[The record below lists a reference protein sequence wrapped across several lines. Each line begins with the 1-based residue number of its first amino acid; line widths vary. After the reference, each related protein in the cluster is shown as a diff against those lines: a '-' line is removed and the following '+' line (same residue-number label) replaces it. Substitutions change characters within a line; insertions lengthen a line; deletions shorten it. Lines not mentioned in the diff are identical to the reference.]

1 MGPALRTFTVRV
13 RLLADREGQLPPYLD
28 FMLQAFYQGQHR
40 ANARPREASTTAGVI
55 VIPSV
60 PAGEYVVHVWSLD
73 RPLKPNGCP
82 QIIDSKRLGR
92 SERFEVV
99 DRDVSFDLH
108 INIQR
113 KP

>member
-1 MGPALRTFTVRV
+1 MRV

-40 ANARPREASTTAGVI
+40 ANARPREASTTDGVI

-60 PAGEYVVHVWSLD
+60 PAGEYAVHVWSLD
-73 RPLKPNGCP
+73 RPLKPNGYL
-82 QIIDSKRLGR
+82 QVISSKFLGR
-92 SERFEVV
+92 SDRFEVV
-99 DRDVSFDLH
+99 DKDVSFDLH
-108 INIQR
+108 ISIPG